1 MHKVRDG
8 GGAAEKYRRAK
19 GRGRFFRPTPT
30 RAAARPARVP
40 IFPDGNRR
48 GKSNYSI
55 MERTYMNH
63 PYRSMLR

>member
-1 MHKVRDG
+1 MIS
-8 GGAAEKYRRAK
+8 
-19 GRGRFFRPTPT
+19 
-30 RAAARPARVP
+30 RPARVP